1 MKSRES
7 IASCAAAA
15 PAARACAGL
24 RRRNAVLSATRHENP
39 APNHLIMNPRL
50 ASSKPV
56 RHGEVKVPIK
66 RVYDEVPRA
75 ARGKAARVA
84 RGMAARAARGKATRC
99 DGPRVLFSP
108 GAGLAPDLQFLKAA
122 QS

>member
-15 PAARACAGL
+15 PAARACAGP

-75 ARGKAARVA
+75 ARGKAAR
-84 RGMAARAARGKATRC
+84 AARGKATRC